1 MLFLVRL
8 RFLSDARRMDRAVF
22 LDPGGAVLGVFEWS
36 LVFCG
41 ETYDQNVSDT
51 RLKNGIMLLGQAGRC
66 AAGSDARPAR
76 SGTRI
81 ATGARCEGNDERFKV
96 KSQCAGRWL
105 TVTCLGG

>member
-8 RFLSDARRMDRAVF
+8 RFLSDARRMGSAVF

-51 RLKNGIMLLGQAGRC
+51 RWKKGMIVIGPSRQMH
-66 AAGSDARPAR
+66 
-76 SGTRI
+76 
-81 ATGARCEGNDERFKV
+81 
-96 KSQCAGRWL
+96 
-105 TVTCLGG
+105 GG